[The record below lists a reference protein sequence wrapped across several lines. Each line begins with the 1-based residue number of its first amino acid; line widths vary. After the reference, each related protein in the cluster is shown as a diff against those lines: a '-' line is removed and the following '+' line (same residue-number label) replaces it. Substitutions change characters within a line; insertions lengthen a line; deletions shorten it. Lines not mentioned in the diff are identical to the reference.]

1 MNMVDTLKGS
11 YFSEVLPE
19 GWDISKIY
27 DCVSNDPSSVGER
40 QSFWNDGFRPVECT
54 NLEEFGAY
62 MGHEIAMQIRL
73 TKEEGRKLILILP
86 VGPMGMY
93 KWAVYFLKEWNVDC
107 KHVYGFNM
115 DEWADA
121 EGNTLPASDPA
132 ALSLI
137 HI

>member
-93 KWAVYFLKEWNVDC
+93 KWAVYFLKEWNVS
-107 KHVYGFNM
+107 
-115 DEWADA
+115 
-121 EGNTLPASDPA
+121 TSTASTWTSGLTPRA
-132 ALSLI
+132 IRCPHPTPPRSRTP
-137 HI
+137 

>member
-73 TKEEGRKLILILP
+73 T
-86 VGPMGMY
+86 
-93 KWAVYFLKEWNVDC
+93 
-107 KHVYGFNM
+107 
-115 DEWADA
+115 
-121 EGNTLPASDPA
+121 
-132 ALSLI
+132 
-137 HI
+137 

>member
-62 MGHEIAMQIRL
+62 MV
-73 TKEEGRKLILILP
+73 TKLPCRSGSPRKR
-86 VGPMGMY
+86 
-93 KWAVYFLKEWNVDC
+93 
-107 KHVYGFNM
+107 
-115 DEWADA
+115 A
-121 EGNTLPASDPA
+121 ES
-132 ALSLI
+132 
-137 HI
+137 